1 LHKKAATITAE
12 AGWTIN
18 FVGNKEGKGKSI
30 LKGKE
35 DTQRK

>member
-1 LHKKAATITAE
+1 MHEKAATITAE
-12 AGWTIN
+12 AGRTIS

-30 LKGKE
+30 LKGKG